1 RLIIYP
7 NGISNKGRGGYVSL
21 YLAMASTSSLPAD
34 WELNV
39 VFNILLFDQI
49 HDNYVSVRGS
59 QRRFTALKH
68 EWGFPKFITKASLK
82 EPSNGYVMNDIC
94 VVGAEVFV
102 TKSERTIECLSLLSG
117 GSPYV
122 QKWEIPEFSKLGLVW
137 TSEEFIAGNHKWTIN
152 LYPKGNGGG
161 KGKNV
166 SVYLSCIDAKASAPS
181 AHDKKVKVNFS
192 LSIKNQ
198 FNSKRSKCHAS
209 DHWFSSSASAWG
221 WSHFISLDDF
231 NDPNT
236 GFLVKDRCTVQV
248 EISVKVSLNS
258 NASSPSFESLHNMD
272 SNFGGFMSVPIAL
285 MIGTRE
291 HRGNW
296 IGGEVEVY
304 RFTWCNRWRYG
315 ETVRARLDR
324 ACANLSW
331 LGKFPKDMVSHRAV
345 WNSNHKIMIVD
356 VETKGSQQIQ
366 RKAQFRFKAK
376 WLQYDIGPVFWRVM
390 LILDYGKKSR
400 LAE

>member
-1 RLIIYP
+1 MSQPPAPHDCQISPEVVMERREAHPLHFLLKIESVSLLLDGTDEKYESLEFQAGDHKWRLIIYP

-248 EISVKVSLNS
+248 EISVKG
-258 NASSPSFESLHNMD
+258 SP
-272 SNFGGFMSVPIAL
+272 PA
-285 MIGTRE
+285 
-291 HRGNW
+291 
-296 IGGEVEVY
+296 
-304 RFTWCNRWRYG
+304 
-315 ETVRARLDR
+315 
-324 ACANLSW
+324 
-331 LGKFPKDMVSHRAV
+331 AV
-345 WNSNHKIMIVD
+345 
-356 VETKGSQQIQ
+356 G
-366 RKAQFRFKAK
+366 
-376 WLQYDIGPVFWRVM
+376 
-390 LILDYGKKSR
+390 
-400 LAE
+400 